1 MEGSDHV
8 RVDQVRRTLGLFL
21 GPVYGLSYNNSPS
34 GYFFTILTFS
44 VVTRKATSQSVS
56 NHGRKYLAHGSTC
69 ILDNNGKTLQNVP
82 GSYQYLSEN
91 GVIAIIFT

>member
-1 MEGSDHV
+1 MLGRGN
-8 RVDQVRRTLGLFL
+8 RVKIKHLYYKSLVMSAC
-21 GPVYGLSYNNSPS
+21 SYNNSPS